1 MFDCYN
7 IKDCKE
13 CCCMVKPK
21 IFHSLSK
28 EDRDILYKGRFE
40 VEFKAGETIF
50 KQFTAMTHIACI
62 KEGFVKISTEAHH
75 GKNLMTGITQPGD
88 IFGGMGLFVEEVHQ
102 ATCTALTSVK
112 ACLLDINSF
121 KETLTKNN
129 KFALDLIKNINEKA
143 VRTNHKI
150 IDLTSK
156 SMYSRVADMLIYL
169 SEVVYKGS
177 KFTTTLKRQDMA
189 DLCALTKES
198 MIRIL
203 KEFKDSDIIAVDNNE
218 FEICKEQELRR
229 ISKFS

>member
-1 MFDCYN
+1 MFDCIN
-7 IKDCKE
+7 VKDCKE

-21 IFHSLSK
+21 IFHALGK
-28 EDRDILYKGRFE
+28 EDKELLYKGRYE

-50 KQFTAMTHIACI
+50 KQHTAMTHIACM
-62 KEGFVKISTEAHH
+62 KDGFVKISTEAHH
-75 GKNLMTGITQPGD
+75 GKNLVVGITQPGD

-102 ATCTALTSVK
+102 ATCTALTNVK
-112 ACLLDINSF
+112 ACLIDVNSF
-121 KETLTKNN
+121 KETLAKNN
-129 KFALDLIKNINEKA
+129 SFALDLIKNINEKA
-143 VRTNHKI
+143 IRTNSKI

-169 SEVVYKGS
+169 SEVVYKS
-177 KFTTTLKRQDMA
+177 STFSTTLKRQDMA

-203 KEFKDSDIIAVDNNE
+203 KEFKDSEIIIVDNND
-218 FEICKEQELRR
+218 FEICKFQELKR